1 MIRQKID
8 KFFDQ
13 KTIDAEFYS
22 YRIVTERT
30 QRLEVRQ
37 NVLQPVTSDE
47 DSGVM
52 VTLRNRSGSGY
63 AGTSVVTETGLQD
76 ALQRAEKWASQSG
89 QNPLIDFSSLEL
101 NALSNTYTSQVDKT
115 WDSTTLA
122 EKIELLMT
130 INHKLKCDDRIVD
143 WSAGLTRV
151 ETEIVYVNS
160 AGANIE
166 QTFSFL
172 MPSIRVFA
180 NEGGETIR
188 RSFVDRC
195 HQGGLEILA
204 QTQFLDRANVLAAE
218 ALQLLQSDNCPSAKC
233 DLILA
238 PDQMMLQIHESIGH
252 PLELDRILGDER
264 NYAGTS
270 FVTLD
275 MFGSY
280 QYGSEL
286 LNVTF
291 DPTVSGEL
299 ASYVAD
305 DDGSQA
311 SRQYLIK
318 DGLLARP
325 LGGQTSQHRANIDG
339 VACTRASSWNR
350 PPIDRMAN
358 INVEPGNSTL
368 EELISSVEEGILME
382 TNLSWSIDD
391 SRNKFQFGC
400 EKAQLIKDGQLTDLV
415 KNPGYRGV
423 SSNFWRNLKG
433 VSNSSSSDT
442 YGTPY
447 CGKGE
452 PNQIIRVGHGSP
464 YCLFSDIE
472 IFGGDK

>member
-1 MIRQKID
+1 MRKKIEQ
-8 KFFDQ
+8 FFDE
-13 KTIDAEFYS
+13 TPIDSEFYS
-22 YRIVTERT
+22 YRIVTEKT
-30 QRLEVRQ
+30 QRLEIRQ

-52 VTLRNRSGSGY
+52 VTLRNRNGSGY
-63 AGTSVVTETGLQD
+63 AGTSAVTESGLLD
-76 ALQRAEKWASQSG
+76 ALQRAGQWASVSG

-101 NALSNTYTSQVDKT
+101 NSMSNNYRSQVDQS
-115 WDSTTLA
+115 WDTTTLA
-122 EKIELLMT
+122 EKIDLLMT
-130 INHKLKCDDRIVD
+130 INNKLKCDDRIVD
-143 WSAGLTRV
+143 WSAGITRV
-151 ETEIVYVNS
+151 ETEIFYANS
-160 AGANIE
+160 AGAQIE

-180 NEGGETIR
+180 NEGGETVR

-195 HQGGLEILA
+195 HQGGLELLA
-204 QTQFLDRANVLAAE
+204 QTQFADRANVLAAE
-218 ALQLLQSDNCPSAKC
+218 ALQLLQSENCPSTKC

-291 DPTVSGEL
+291 DPTVNGEL

-305 DDGSQA
+305 DDGTKA
-311 SRQYLIK
+311 SREYLIQ
-318 DGLLARP
+318 DGLLKRP
-325 LGGQTSQHRANIDG
+325 LGGQTSQHRADIDG

-358 INVEPGNSTL
+358 INVEPGDSTL
-368 EELISSVEEGILME
+368 EELISSVEDGVLME

-400 EKAQLIKDGQLTDLV
+400 EKGQRIKDGKLAELV

-433 VSNSSSSDT
+433 VSNQSSTDT

-464 YCLFSDIE
+464 YCLFSEIE
-472 IFGGDK
+472 VFGGDK

>member
-1 MIRQKID
+1 MIRKKID
-8 KFFDQ
+8 RFFDE
-13 KTIDAEFYS
+13 TSIDAEFYS
-22 YRIVTERT
+22 YRIVTEKT

-63 AGTSVVTETGLQD
+63 AGTSVVTEKGLQE
-76 ALQRAEKWASQSG
+76 AVQRADRWASLSG
-89 QNPLIDFSSLEL
+89 QDPLIDYSSLEMNSL
-101 NALSNTYTSQVDKT
+101 KAGYKSRVDKS
-115 WDSTTLA
+115 WDSSTLD
-122 EKIELLMT
+122 EKIKLLMT

-151 ETEIVYVNS
+151 ETEILYSNS

-166 QTFSFL
+166 QSFVFL

-204 QTQFLDRANVLAAE
+204 QTQFHDRANVLAAE
-218 ALQLLQSDNCPSAKC
+218 AIHLLQSDNCPSTSC

-275 MFGSY
+275 MLGSY

-299 ASYVAD
+299 ASYAAD
-305 DDGSQA
+305 DEGTKA
-311 SRQYLIK
+311 RREYLIK
-318 DGLLARP
+318 DGILKRP
-325 LGGQTSQHRANIDG
+325 IGGKTSQHRADISG

-358 INVEPGNSTL
+358 INVETGQSTL
-368 EELISSVEEGILME
+368 EELISSVENGVLME

-400 EKAQLIKDGQLTDLV
+400 EKGQLIQDGKLTDLV

-433 VSNSSSSDT
+433 VSDSRSSDT

-464 YCLFSDIE
+464 YCLFSEIE
-472 IFGGDK
+472 VFGGDK